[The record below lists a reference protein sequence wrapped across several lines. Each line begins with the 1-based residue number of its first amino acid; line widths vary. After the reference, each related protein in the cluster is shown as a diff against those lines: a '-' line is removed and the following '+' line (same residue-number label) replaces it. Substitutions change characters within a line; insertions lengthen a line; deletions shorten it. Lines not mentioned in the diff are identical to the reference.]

1 MNDKEKQ
8 NRFIHEALMIMGI
21 LALLCLVCRLW
32 PILLLI
38 VLGALIAAIRM
49 VFLSAQKVEI
59 EESMPELQK
68 APTKEPTE
76 TDVKQLAY
84 SVILKRITERIVS
97 EYPEARWVWEAPNA
111 KELID
116 SGDDV
121 FVLLNRAGGYRRA
134 RINIHN
140 LQVTGIVYETISA
153 IGNAM
158 PEADELKQSE
168 ESKADE
174 LKQSEE
180 NETDELSE
188 ENEKES
194 YQLLAF
200 EWVEAHIFELNAR
213 CNEAIGQNLSELV
226 ISADELPTKESWAD
240 ICDELGRAGL
250 ENVHCVTEGIKINL
264 TQ

>member
-1 MNDKEKQ
+1 MDNKEKRM
-8 NRFIHEALMIMGI
+8 RFVHEALVIMGV
-21 LALLCLVCRLW
+21 LALLCFVCRLW
-32 PILLLI
+32 PILLLVI
-38 VLGALIAAIRM
+38 LGALIAAIRM

-59 EESMPELQK
+59 VEPIPEPPK
-68 APTKEPTE
+68 APAKEPTE
-76 TDVKQLAY
+76 TDVKALAY
-84 SVILKRITERIVS
+84 SVILKRITERIAA

-134 RINIHN
+134 RIAIQN
-140 LQVTGIVYETISA
+140 LQVTGIVYETA
-153 IGNAM
+153 PAPNNAE
-158 PEADELKQSE
+158 PETEEPEQSE
-168 ESKADE
+168 ED
-174 LKQSEE
+174 
-180 NETDELSE
+180 
-188 ENEKES
+188 EKES

-200 EWVEAHIFELNAR
+200 EWAEAHMFELNTR

-226 ISADELPTKESWAD
+226 IPADELPAKESWAD

-250 ENVHCVTEGIKINL
+250 EDVHCVAEGIKINL